1 MFALFQWFASFLR
14 LRFILRKKHY
24 LDSDKAFILI
34 ANHQSAIDVLGMSYC
49 WPQNCVVMLKS
60 SLKYLPGF
68 NLCAYMCN
76 AIWINRF
83 SKEKAHKALDST
95 LDAIIKDQRKVWIY
109 PEGTRNPGKTML
121 PFKKGA
127 FILSLEAKGKVNN
140 DYGLIDDA
148 TCCKT

>member
-1 MFALFQWFASFLR
+1 
-14 LRFILRKKHY
+14 
-24 LDSDKAFILI
+24 
-34 ANHQSAIDVLGMSYC
+34 MSYC

-127 FILSLEAKGKVNN
+127 FILSLEAKVRTLL
-140 DYGLIDDA
+140 YFAL
-148 TCCKT
+148 T